1 MNLLGM
7 TVEEINEEN
16 SRKFGIDLKS
26 GLLIVGVDPLSPSGK
41 TGISQGMVIQEIER
55 QMVENMNVFKKIVYD
70 IDLDQGILILVS
82 SKNGSRYI
90 FIQSD

>member
-26 GLLIVGVDPLSPSGK
+26 GLLIVGVDPVSRSGN
-41 TGISQGMVIQEIER
+41 TGISQGIDNDGALNIKKG
-55 QMVENMNVFKKIVYD
+55 NV
-70 IDLDQGILILVS
+70 VS
-82 SKNGSRYI
+82 RI
-90 FIQSD
+90 FVGDVVTK